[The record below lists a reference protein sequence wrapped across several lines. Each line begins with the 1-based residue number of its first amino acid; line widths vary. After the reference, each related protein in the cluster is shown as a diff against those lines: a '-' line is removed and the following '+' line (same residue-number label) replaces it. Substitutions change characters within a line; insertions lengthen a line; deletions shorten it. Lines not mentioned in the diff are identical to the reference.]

1 MAITKRDKMNKRKAD
16 MQAEE
21 AERRKKRHL
30 ENIVAAGNATNKRRG
45 EFLLKQYTDIINYL
59 KLVLEDELDT
69 QRKQDDMVVFQEASD
84 LLIIARDKF
93 QVKQNE
99 FIERWNNNS

>member
-1 MAITKRDKMNKRKAD
+1 
-16 MQAEE
+16 
-21 AERRKKRHL
+21 
-30 ENIVAAGNATNKRRG
+30 
-45 EFLLKQYTDIINYL
+45 
-59 KLVLEDELDT
+59 
-69 QRKQDDMVVFQEASD
+69 MVVFQEASD

>member
-1 MAITKRDKMNKRKAD
+1 MAMTKRDKLNKRKAD
-16 MQAEE
+16 MQADE

-30 ENIVAAGNATNKRRG
+30 ENIVAAGNAINKRRG